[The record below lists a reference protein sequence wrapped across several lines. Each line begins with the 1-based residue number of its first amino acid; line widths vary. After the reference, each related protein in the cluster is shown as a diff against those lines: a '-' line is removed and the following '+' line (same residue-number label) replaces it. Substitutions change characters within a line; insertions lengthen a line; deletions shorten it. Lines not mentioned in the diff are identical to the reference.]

1 MSLSPRVDLAFKK
14 LFGVDENKDLL
25 MSLINSIVSEEDQVT
40 HIDILNPYNA
50 KNFKEDKLSI
60 LDIKAKDTRGQRYNI
75 EIQISDEGDYDK
87 RALYYWSKL
96 YSERLAESV
105 DYGSLKKSIGIHI
118 LNFLSIPESPKYH
131 NTFVLKE
138 KEINLERFKD
148 IELHTI
154 ELHKFEKDPKL
165 NHAPELSDYL
175 AKVKT
180 SLDRWVLFLTKHALL
195 DENALPQSVNEPSIK
210 KALHTLNVM
219 NLNKDEREE
228 YEEHLKWLRFE
239 VSVCKKRYQDGKAE
253 GKAEGIIAV
262 AKKML
267 SKGSDIKFI
276 SEVTGL
282 SEEEVENARTR

>member
-1 MSLSPRVDLAFKK
+1 MTVSPRVDLAFKK
-14 LFGVDENKDLL
+14 IFGVDENKDLL
-25 MSLINSIVSEEDQVT
+25 MSLINSIVSEEDKVT
-40 HIDILNPYNA
+40 YIDILNPYNA
-50 KNFKEDKLSI
+50 KNFKKDKLSI
-60 LDIKAKDTRGQRYNI
+60 LDIKAKDTRDQLYNI

-87 RALYYWSKL
+87 RALYYWTKL
-96 YSERLAESV
+96 YGNQLVESV
-105 DYGSLKKSIGIHI
+105 DYGVLKKSIGIHI

-138 KEINLERFKD
+138 KEINLHRFKD

-180 SLDRWVLFLTKHALL
+180 SLDRWMLFLTKHALL
-195 DENALPQSVNEPSIK
+195 DENALPQPVNEPIIK

-219 NLNKDEREE
+219 NFSKAEREE

-239 VSVCKKRYQDGKAE
+239 ASAFKKQYQDGKAE
-253 GKAEGIIAV
+253 GKAEEKIEMV
-262 AKKML
+262 KSML
-267 SKGSDIKFI
+267 AENADIKFI
-276 SEVTGL
+276 SKVSGL
-282 SEEEVENARTR
+282 SEDEIRKLQS